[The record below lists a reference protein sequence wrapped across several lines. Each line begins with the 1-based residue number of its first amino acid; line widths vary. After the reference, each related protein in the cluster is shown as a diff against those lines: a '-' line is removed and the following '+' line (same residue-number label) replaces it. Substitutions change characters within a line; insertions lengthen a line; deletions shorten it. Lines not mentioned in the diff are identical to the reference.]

1 METMTT
7 ITSRKAIRSYTG
19 KKPSEAAM
27 QQILTAVQAA
37 PVAMGGYDKLHVTII
52 ENPAILKA
60 IDAAGSWFFKKP
72 GSHPLYGAPIL
83 VLISAKPGMGPA
95 LGNADYASAGIL
107 AHNMALAATDQNVGS
122 CYIWGAVMGMNQDA
136 DLVAKLDLPV
146 GFVPCCGVTLG
157 ETTETFAPREV
168 PAGRLAITEL

>member
-19 KKPSEAAM
+19 KKPSKAVM
-27 QQILTAVQAA
+27 DQILTAVQAA
-37 PVAMGGYDKLHVTII
+37 PVAMGSYDKFHVTII
-52 ENPAILKA
+52 ENPDILKA
-60 IDAAGSWFFKKP
+60 IDAAGAKFFKKP
-72 GSHPLYGAPIL
+72 DAHPLYGAPIL
-83 VLISAKPGMGPA
+83 ILISAKPGMGPA

-107 AHNMALAATDQNVGS
+107 VHNMALAATDQNVGN

-136 DLVAKLDLPV
+136 DLVAKLNLPE
-146 GFVPCCGVTLG
+146 GFIPCCGITLG
-157 ETTETFAPREV
+157 ETTETFTPRDI